1 MAASLMNAR
10 EFAASLSYRVA
21 TRRHCLILLK
31 TRSAKLRARHRYGLK
46 QIGSLRFRFG
56 GMFGPRTVFTG
67 ECSDP
72 VRVVSSINKQH
83 RSASNIAPDF
93 RSGSSSVTS
102 RLSWAS
108 PVVTSRRTGMPL
120 VSTQACILVVS
131 PSLARPISLVS
142 PLPRNRRADGRGQWK
157 CRSSGRRGHGC
168 RRGPP

>member
-83 RSASNIAPDF
+83 RSASNIDQQATSISKQH
-93 RSGSSSVTS
+93 RSASNIDQQATS
-102 RLSWAS
+102 
-108 PVVTSRRTGMPL
+108 
-120 VSTQACILVVS
+120 
-131 PSLARPISLVS
+131 ISKQH
-142 PLPRNRRADGRGQWK
+142 RA
-157 CRSSGRRGHGC
+157 
-168 RRGPP
+168 